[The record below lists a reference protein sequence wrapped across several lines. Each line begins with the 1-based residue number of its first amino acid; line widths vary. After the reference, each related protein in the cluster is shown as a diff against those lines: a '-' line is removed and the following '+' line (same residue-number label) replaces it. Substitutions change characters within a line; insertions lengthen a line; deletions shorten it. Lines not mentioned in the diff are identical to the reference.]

1 MNYSYRA
8 MLTEAQPANKHIDE
22 LARLQALLGEDSG
35 GWVEGVSYWS
45 DYLTIID
52 LESAGEAPLRWAS

>member
-1 MNYSYRA
+1 MKHSYRA
-8 MLTEAQPANKHIDE
+8 TLTEPQPASAQVSE
-22 LARLQALLGEDSG
+22 LARLQALLGEDTD

-52 LESAGEAPLRWAS
+52 LHSTGEATLRWAS